1 MIILGQ
7 SNSLC
12 EKRYGLLDSSDESCT
27 IGTFTGQCNV
37 RDTRQGIHFT
47 AYNDVYGISVES
59 DWTVDETT
67 YSAIGADWYESD
79 SVFFDD
85 YYIDYGTLGLDD
97 EAGRLWENITVE
109 VSESSRPSSM
119 TVGPIFTITS
129 ENWEDWSWVD
139 LNDNGSRTE
148 DSGSEYWMEDTSYEG
163 MQELSIEFEGYNEAD
178 SLVHLQRHFLFY
190 KLNLETSLME
200 ESLLICYY
208 SLSGVVLQ
216 DSTTML
222 KMLQI

>member
-1 MIILGQ
+1 MNGDYVKLDGQ
-7 SNSLC
+7 QLSLYYK
-12 EKRYGLLDSSDESCT
+12 ELIESDSFWDRVVIHSVRSDMGYWTQADESCT

-37 RDTRQGIHFT
+37 RDTRLGIHFT

-79 SVFFDD
+79 SVYLDD

-119 TVGPIFTITS
+119 TVGTIFTITS
-129 ENWEDWSWVD
+129 ENWEDWSLVD

-163 MQELSIEFEGYNEAD
+163 IQELSIEFQGFNEAD
-178 SLVHLQRHFLFY
+178 SSG
-190 KLNLETSLME
+190 TSPTT
-200 ESLLICYY
+200 
-208 SLSGVVLQ
+208 LSV
-216 DSTTML
+216 
-222 KMLQI
+222 